1 MKRIIV
7 ILSSLLLLSGLV
19 SAQPR
24 AIGVRTGFGHELS
37 FQYSFQ
43 EYQFL
48 QVDLGT
54 VAFFPEG
61 ARLTGTYNFIF
72 SEPQWTSRG
81 DWAWYAGAGA
91 ALGVIHHNRTVEV
104 KTTTVVDGEQV
115 TVVTTKKTGYNY
127 LLAGVVPMFGLE
139 YTFWF
144 PLQVSVDIRPTIGAQ
159 VGRKDAPAN
168 GFYMDGIT
176 FGFIPS
182 LSVRYRF

>member
-1 MKRIIV
+1 MKRFFTV
-7 ILSSLLLLSGLV
+7 FATLLLVAGMAF
-19 SAQPR
+19 AQPR
-24 AIGVRTGFGHELS
+24 AIGVRTGWGHELS

-43 EYQFL
+43 DYQFL

-54 VAFFPEG
+54 VGFFPEG
-61 ARLTGTYNFIF
+61 VRLTGTYNFVF

-91 ALGVIHHNRTVEV
+91 ALGVTHHKTTIEV
-104 KTTTVVDGEQV
+104 KSTEIIDGEQV
-115 TVVTTKKTGYNY
+115 TVITKRKAGYNY
-127 LLAGVVPMFGLE
+127 LLAGLVPMFGLE

-144 PLQVSVDIRPTIGAQ
+144 PLQLSAELRPTVGFQ
-159 VGRKDAPAN
+159 LGRKNAPMN

-182 LSVRYRF
+182 LSVRYKF